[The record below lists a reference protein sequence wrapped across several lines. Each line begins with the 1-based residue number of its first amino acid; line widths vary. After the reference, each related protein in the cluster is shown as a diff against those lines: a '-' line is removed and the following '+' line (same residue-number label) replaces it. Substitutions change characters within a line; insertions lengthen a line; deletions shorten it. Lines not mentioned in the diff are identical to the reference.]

1 MKIYFAGSIRG
12 GRQDK
17 ELYSQIIK
25 ILSGRGV
32 VLTEHVGDY
41 NISDRGEDE
50 PEDALIY
57 KRDMEWLEKA
67 DVVVAEVSIPS
78 IGVGYEIGKAENLNK
93 PIICL
98 YRSGSGKR
106 LSAMISGNQNL
117 ETRVYNTIEE
127 AEEIINKFLSNL

>member
-1 MKIYFAGSIRG
+1 M
-12 GRQDK
+12 
-17 ELYSQIIK
+17 
-25 ILSGRGV
+25 
-32 VLTEHVGDY
+32 
-41 NISDRGEDE
+41 
-50 PEDALIY
+50 IY

-67 DVVVAEVSIPS
+67 DVVVVEVSIPS

-93 PIICL
+93 LILCL
-98 YRSGSGKR
+98 YRNGSDKR

>member
-1 MKIYFAGSIRG
+1 M
-12 GRQDK
+12 
-17 ELYSQIIK
+17 
-25 ILSGRGV
+25 
-32 VLTEHVGDY
+32 
-41 NISDRGEDE
+41 
-50 PEDALIY
+50 
-57 KRDMEWLEKA
+57 LEKV

-93 PIICL
+93 SIICL

-106 LSAMISGNQNL
+106 PSAMISGNQNL